1 MYKKS
6 LVICLF
12 LLIASNYIS
21 AQTHISVPL
30 GHPVYAVLEQAQM
43 RGLCNF
49 LPATKPYTRAQILLV
64 INEILDNNTDRRF
77 GRLSDAEI
85 NILEQFKITLD
96 PPRGKLDL
104 TRGVIS
110 SEHVWDDIYFS
121 GEFGFSI
128 DFYFAGAYYSSAGG
142 YKYEETDDNTLSMF
156 ADANHPAA
164 GDFYSD
170 IIFHPSIYFIGDIG
184 NNLSYGFNLYGFAG
198 KSPRAILGKAN
209 NYWDAY
215 NPDDDKKN
223 HRLLT
228 IYSEPLAYFPY
239 TYKKRWDGF
248 LFAPG
253 SLSSDGQNSWPENVS
268 LGYAMFPELSGQFF
282 NGHLS
287 YRFARL
293 DREWSGMS
301 NNGSL
306 VLNQSAQAFLAFETL
321 IQPFKWISISS
332 LTGALEFDS
341 GGVTAGTDASL
352 KKGTAEVF
360 QNMFSIVMLE
370 TSVKNYFNM
379 SLGSSVVWPK
389 RFELGYPF
397 PFAENFLYQ
406 NSVGDYD
413 NLALFLNLQGQYP
426 GIGRVW
432 FSLCMDEVNIDEAK
446 RLFELDRMMYIFQV
460 GSSFNFPL
468 LPFSSITVS
477 YTKNEPYNYTHTR
490 IETPWHKS
498 SYMEQNYVNFGR
510 ALGHYIPPNSDELLI
525 RFETMPLPQSLFRLQ
540 YQLIRHGA
548 DYGNRAVDGS
558 SLWTELDPKGRSD
571 NEALEKYFLQ
581 DGAYQWMH
589 IVKLR
594 GEYSLTGFKIPVK
607 IFAEVGGVY
616 SYFTD
621 IEGEPN
627 SGNPGIYK
635 IVDTPQYPHSLYFIG
650 MIGVQ
655 IFPKF

>member
-1 MYKKS
+1 MFKKS

-12 LLIASNYIS
+12 LLIASNNIS

-30 GHPVYAVLEQAQM
+30 GHPVYTVLEQAQM

-49 LPATKPYTRAQILLV
+49 LPAAKPYTRAQILSV
-64 INEILDNNTDRRF
+64 IKEILDNNTDRRF
-77 GRLSDAEI
+77 GRLSEAEI
-85 NILEQFKITLD
+85 NILEQFKLTLD
-96 PPRGKLDL
+96 PSRGKLDL

-121 GEFGFSI
+121 GEFGFGLDI
-128 DFYFAGAYYSSAGG
+128 NFAGGYYSSAGG
-142 YKYEETDDNTLSMF
+142 YKYEENDDTLNSLF
-156 ADANHPAA
+156 TEAAHPAS

-170 IIFHPSIYFIGDIG
+170 VIILPSLYFIGDIG
-184 NNLSYGFNLYGFAG
+184 KNLSYGLTLYGFVG
-198 KSPRAILGKAN
+198 KSPRGILGKAN

-215 NPDDDKKN
+215 NPDDETKN

-228 IYSEPLAYFPY
+228 IYSEPFAYFPY
-239 TYKKRWDGF
+239 TYKKKWDGF
-248 LFAPG
+248 LFSPG
-253 SLSSDGQNSWPENVS
+253 SLSSNGQQAWPESVS
-268 LGYAMFPELSGQFF
+268 VGYAMYPEFAGHFF
-282 NGHLS
+282 NGHFS
-287 YRFARL
+287 YRIARL

-301 NNGSL
+301 TNGSL
-306 VLNQSAQAFLAFETL
+306 VLNESAQAFLAFETL
-321 IQPFKWISISS
+321 IQPFSWISFSS
-332 LTGALEFDS
+332 LTGALEFDPKMGS
-341 GGVTAGTDASL
+341 DNKAELRKAS
-352 KKGTAEVF
+352 KTF

-389 RFELGYPF
+389 RLELGYPF
-397 PFAENFLYQ
+397 ALAENFLYQ
-406 NSVGDYD
+406 NNVGDYD
-413 NLALFLNLQGQYP
+413 NLSLFLNLQGQYP
-426 GIGRVW
+426 GIGRIW
-432 FSLCMDEVNIDEAK
+432 FSLFMDEVNLDEGK

-460 GSSFNFPL
+460 GSSFNFPW

-490 IETPWHKS
+490 IETPWHS
-498 SYMEQNYVNFGR
+498 NPNMEQNYVNFGR
-510 ALGHYIPPNSDELLI
+510 ALGHYIPPNSDEILI
-525 RFETMPLPQSLFRLQ
+525 RFETMPLPQSMFRLQ

-548 DYGNRAVDGS
+548 DYGDRAVDGS
-558 SLWTELDPKGRSD
+558 SLWSELDPNGRSD
-571 NEALEKYFLQ
+571 NKALEKYFLQ

-594 GEYSLTGFKIPVK
+594 GEYSLTGLKMPVK

-616 SYFTD
+616 SFFTD
-621 IEGEPN
+621 IDQSIEPN
-627 SGNPGIYK
+627 SGSPNSYK
-635 IVDTPQYPHSLYFIG
+635 IIDTPQYPQSLYFIG